1 MLYLWLKAV
10 HVGAVLVFLGG
21 LFVLTI
27 TAVAFSR
34 LNSPAQMKERG
45 VLVDTVLRWDRR
57 VTSPALGLVWIIG
70 IALVWMGGWM
80 TSPWL
85 LVKLCF
91 AVFMSAVHGMTSG
104 MLRRRM
110 GSESIRPM
118 PRALRLFPAA
128 LVISAIAIA
137 VLVVVKPF

>member
-27 TAVAFSR
+27 TAVAFARSHG
-34 LNSPAQMKERG
+34 SEQTQARG
-45 VLVDTVLRWDRR
+45 ILLDAVLRWDRR

-70 IALVWMGGWM
+70 IVLVWKGGWM
-80 TSPWL
+80 SSPWL

-91 AVFMSAVHGMTSG
+91 AVFLSAAHGITSAT
-104 MLRRRM
+104 LRRM
-110 GSESIRPM
+110 GQAGGRPA
-118 PRALRLFPAA
+118 PAALHVFPAA
-128 LVISAIAIA
+128 IVVSAIAIA